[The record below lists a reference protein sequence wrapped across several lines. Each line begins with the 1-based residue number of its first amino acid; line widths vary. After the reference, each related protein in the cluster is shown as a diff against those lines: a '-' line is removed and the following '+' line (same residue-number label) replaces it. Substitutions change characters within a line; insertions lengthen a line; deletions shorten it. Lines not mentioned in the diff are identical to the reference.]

1 MTFQFEN
8 IVFAIKM
15 CHIYQN
21 HYQQTNHPAKQIIY
35 ERTGCWLAL
44 VGSILLQRSTVLAHK
59 TEIWWNI
66 SM

>member
-21 HYQQTNHPAKQIIY
+21 HYQQTNYPAKQIIY
-35 ERTGCWLAL
+35 ERTGC
-44 VGSILLQRSTVLAHK
+44 
-59 TEIWWNI
+59 
-66 SM
+66 

>member
-35 ERTGCWLAL
+35 ERTGC
-44 VGSILLQRSTVLAHK
+44 
-59 TEIWWNI
+59 
-66 SM
+66 